1 MRNNHKQGACEMK
14 TDSKARASAI
24 EEIKTQGYTVIA
36 DFLQPAQ
43 LQSIKALL
51 PRINGQFLGRN
62 NFEGD
67 KTERIYSLLAYDKVV
82 QDIVE
87 DARIMAICDAFLE
100 ANYLLTTSQSIC
112 IHPGESPQ
120 PWHADDVFYSI
131 PRPRPM
137 VALSTVLAIDD
148 FTPENGGTEIVPGS
162 HLWSDEEIGGD
173 YREGGSERD
182 ATFAER
188 MKNQSIA
195 LEMPAG
201 ACVVFA
207 GNTLHRGGENHSG
220 GPRQALSNQYCQPW
234 ARTIENFFLSVPR
247 ELVREMSP
255 KLQSLLGYSV
265 LSPFMGQVSGSH
277 PLKALAPDFLPP
289 VSRLGQN

>member
-1 MRNNHKQGACEMK
+1 MK
-14 TDSKARASAI
+14 TNSNDLAIAI
-24 EEIKTQGYTVIA
+24 EEIKTQGYTVIGN
-36 DFLQPAQ
+36 FLPPAE
-43 LQSIKALL
+43 LQAVKKLL
-51 PRINGQFLGRN
+51 SRINGHFLGRN

-67 KTERIYSLLAYDKVV
+67 KTERIYSLLAYDKVI

-87 DARIMAICDAFLE
+87 DTRIMALCDVFLE
-100 ANYLLTTSQSIC
+100 ESYLLTTSQSIC
-112 IHPGESPQ
+112 LHPGETPQ

-137 VALSTVLAIDD
+137 VGLSTVVALDA
-148 FTPENGGTEIVPGS
+148 FTSANGGTEIVPGS
-162 HLWSDEEIGGD
+162 HLWSDEDIGGD

-182 ATFAER
+182 AGFAER
-188 MKNQSIA
+188 MKSQSIT
-195 LEMPAG
+195 LEIPAG

-207 GNTLHRGGENHSG
+207 GNTLHRGGENNSD

-265 LSPFMGQVSGSH
+265 LPPFMGQVSGSH
-277 PLKALAPDFLPP
+277 PLKALAPDYLPP
-289 VSRLGQN
+289 VSRLSQN

>member
-1 MRNNHKQGACEMK
+1 MNTK
-14 TDSKARASAI
+14 TGQLAVAI
-24 EEIKTQGYTVIA
+24 AEIKTQGYTIIE

-43 LQSIKALL
+43 LLAVKALL
-51 PRINGQFLGRN
+51 PRISGQFLGRN

-67 KTERIYSLLAYDKVV
+67 KTERIYSLLAYDKVI

-87 DARIMAICDAFLE
+87 DGRIMALCDEFLE

-112 IHPGESPQ
+112 IHPGETPQ

-131 PRPRPM
+131 SRPRPM
-137 VALSTVLAIDD
+137 VALSTVIAVDE
-148 FTPENGGTEIVPGS
+148 FSAENGGTEIIPGS
-162 HLWSDEEIGGD
+162 HLWSDEEIAGD
-173 YREGGSERD
+173 YRKGGSERD
-182 ATFAER
+182 GGFAAR
-188 MKNQSIA
+188 MQSQAIA

-207 GNTLHRGGENHSG
+207 GNTLHRGGENRSA

-234 ARTIENFFLSVPR
+234 ARTIENFFLSLPR

-265 LSPFMGQVSGSH
+265 LAPFMGQVSGSH
-277 PLKALAPDFLPP
+277 PLKALDPDYLPP
-289 VSRLGQN
+289 VARLG

>member
-1 MRNNHKQGACEMK
+1 MK
-14 TDSKARASAI
+14 INSNDLATAI
-24 EEIKTQGYTVIA
+24 EEIKTHGYTVIL

-51 PRINGQFLGRN
+51 LSINGQFLGRN

-67 KTERIYSLLAYDKVV
+67 KTVRIYSLLAYDKVI

-87 DARIMAICDAFLE
+87 DGRIMAICDEFLE

-112 IHPGESPQ
+112 IHPGETPQ

-137 VALSTVLAIDD
+137 VGLSTVIAIDD

-162 HLWSDEEIGGD
+162 HLWSDEEIAGD
-173 YREGGSERD
+173 YREGDNERD
-182 ATFAER
+182 TAFAER
-188 MKNQSIA
+188 MKSQSIA

-207 GNTLHRGGENHSG
+207 GNTLHRGGENNSD

-277 PLKALAPDFLPP
+277 PLKALAPDYLPP
-289 VSRLGQN
+289 VSRLAQNS

>member
-1 MRNNHKQGACEMK
+1 MSAN
-14 TDSKARASAI
+14 TLSTAI
-24 EEIKTQGYTVIA
+24 EEITTQGYTVITG
-36 DFLQPAQ
+36 FLQPAQ

-51 PRINGQFLGRN
+51 ARINGQFLGRN

-67 KTERIYSLLAYDKVV
+67 KTERIYALLAYDKVV
-82 QDIVE
+82 QDIIE
-87 DARIMAICDAFLE
+87 DSRIMAICEAFLE
-100 ANYLLTTSQSIC
+100 ANFLLTTSQSIC
-112 IHPGESPQ
+112 IHPGETPQ

-137 VALSTVLAIDD
+137 VGLSTVVAIDD
-148 FTPENGGTEIVPGS
+148 FSAENGGTEIIPGS

-173 YREGGSERD
+173 YREGESERD
-182 ATFAER
+182 SAFAER
-188 MKNQSIA
+188 MASQSIA

-207 GNTLHRGGENHSG
+207 GNTLHRGGENNSA

-277 PLKALAPDFLPP
+277 PLKALEPGYLPP
-289 VSRLGQN
+289 VSRLDSHL

>member
-1 MRNNHKQGACEMK
+1 MK
-14 TDSKARASAI
+14 TTINTNKLSTAI
-24 EEIKTQGYTVIA
+24 EEIKTQGYTVIS

-43 LQSIKALL
+43 LQSIKTLL
-51 PRINGQFLGRN
+51 LRINGQFLGRN

-67 KTERIYSLLAYDKVV
+67 KTERIYALLAYDKVI

-87 DARIMAICDAFLE
+87 DSRIMAICEAFLE
-100 ANYLLTTSQSIC
+100 ANFLLTTSQSIC
-112 IHPGESPQ
+112 IHPGETPQ

-137 VALSTVLAIDD
+137 VGLSTVIAIDD
-148 FTPENGGTEIVPGS
+148 FSAENGGTEIIPGS
-162 HLWSDEEIGGD
+162 HLWSDDEIGGD
-173 YREGGSERD
+173 YRDGGSERD
-182 ATFAER
+182 STFAER
-188 MKNQSIA
+188 MASQSIA

-207 GNTLHRGGENHSG
+207 GNTLHRGGENNST

-277 PLKALAPDFLPP
+277 PLKALEPGYLPP
-289 VSRLGQN
+289 VSRLDQN

>member
-1 MRNNHKQGACEMK
+1 MK
-14 TDSKARASAI
+14 TNTKLSVAI
-24 EEIKTQGYTVIA
+24 EEIKTQGYTVII
-36 DFLQPAQ
+36 DFLSPAQ
-43 LQSIKALL
+43 LQAAKRLL

-67 KTERIYSLLAYDKVV
+67 KTERIYSLLAYDKVI

-87 DARIMAICDAFLE
+87 DSRIMGLCDEFLE

-112 IHPGESPQ
+112 IHPDETPQ
-120 PWHADDVFYSI
+120 PWHADDVFYNI

-137 VALSTVLAIDD
+137 VGLSTVVAIDD

-162 HLWSDEEIGGD
+162 HLWSDEQINGD
-173 YREGGSERD
+173 YRYGGSERD
-182 ATFAER
+182 STFAER
-188 MKNQSIA
+188 MQSQSVA

-207 GNTLHRGGENHSG
+207 GNTLHRGGENSSTK
-220 GPRQALSNQYCQPW
+220 PRQALSNQYCQPW

-247 ELVREMSP
+247 ELVREMNP

-277 PLKALAPDFLPP
+277 PLKALAPDYLPP
-289 VSRLGQN
+289 VLRLNP

>member
-1 MRNNHKQGACEMK
+1 MNTQ
-14 TDSKARASAI
+14 TSQLAI
-24 EEIKTQGYTVIA
+24 AIAEIKTQGYTVIS

-43 LQSIKALL
+43 LQAIKALL

-67 KTERIYSLLAYDKVV
+67 KTERIYSLLAYDKVI

-87 DARIMAICDAFLE
+87 DRRIMSLCDEFLE

-112 IHPGESPQ
+112 LHPGETPQ

-137 VALSTVLAIDD
+137 VGLSTIIAIDD
-148 FTPENGGTEIVPGS
+148 FSAVNGGTEIIPGS
-162 HLWSDEEIGGD
+162 HLWSDEEIVGD

-182 ATFAER
+182 PAFAER
-188 MKNQSIA
+188 MQSQSIA

-207 GNTLHRGGENHSG
+207 GNTLHRGGENNSA

-265 LSPFMGQVSGSH
+265 LAPFMGQVSGSH
-277 PLKALAPDFLPP
+277 PLKALAPDYRPP
-289 VSRLGQN
+289 VSR

>member
-1 MRNNHKQGACEMK
+1 MK
-14 TDSKARASAI
+14 ANKLTTAI
-24 EEIKTQGYTVIA
+24 GEITSQGYTVIG

-43 LQSIKALL
+43 LKSIKALL
-51 PRINGQFLGRN
+51 AGLNGQFLGRN
-62 NFEGD
+62 NFEGG
-67 KTERIYSLLAYDKVV
+67 KTERIYALLAYDKVI

-87 DARIMAICDAFLE
+87 DPRIMAICEAFLE
-100 ANYLLTTSQSIC
+100 DSFLLTTSQSIC
-112 IHPGESPQ
+112 IHPGETPQ

-137 VALSTVLAIDD
+137 VGLSTVVAIDD
-148 FTPENGGTEIVPGS
+148 FSAENGGTEIVPGS
-162 HLWSDEEIGGD
+162 HLWSDEQIGGD
-173 YREGGSERD
+173 YRQGDTERD
-182 ATFAER
+182 SAFAER
-188 MKNQSIA
+188 MADQSIA

-207 GNTLHRGGENHSG
+207 GNTLHRGGGNKSS

-255 KLQSLLGYSV
+255 KLHSLLGYSV

-277 PLKALAPDFLPP
+277 PLKALEPGYLPP
-289 VSRLGQN
+289 VSRLKSHC

>member
-1 MRNNHKQGACEMK
+1 MSAN
-14 TDSKARASAI
+14 TLSTAI
-24 EEIKTQGYTVIA
+24 EEITTQGYTVITG
-36 DFLQPAQ
+36 FLQPAQ

-51 PRINGQFLGRN
+51 ARINGQFLGRN

-67 KTERIYSLLAYDKVV
+67 KTERIYALLAYDKVV
-82 QDIVE
+82 QDIIE
-87 DARIMAICDAFLE
+87 DSRIMAICEAFLE
-100 ANYLLTTSQSIC
+100 ANFLLTTSQSIC
-112 IHPGESPQ
+112 IHPGETPQ

-137 VALSTVLAIDD
+137 VGLSTVVAIDD
-148 FTPENGGTEIVPGS
+148 FSAENGGTEIIPGS

-173 YREGGSERD
+173 YREGESERD
-182 ATFAER
+182 SAFAER
-188 MKNQSIA
+188 MASQSIA

-207 GNTLHRGGENHSG
+207 GNTLHRGGENNSA

-277 PLKALAPDFLPP
+277 PLKALEPGYLPP
-289 VSRLGQN
+289 VSRLDPHL

>member
-1 MRNNHKQGACEMK
+1 MK
-14 TDSKARASAI
+14 TKINTSELSTAI
-24 EEIKTQGYTVIA
+24 EEITTQGYTVIT

-43 LQSIKALL
+43 LQAIKILL

-67 KTERIYSLLAYDKVV
+67 KTERIYSLLAYDKVI

-87 DARIMAICDAFLE
+87 DVRIMAICDAFLE

-112 IHPGESPQ
+112 IHPGETPQ

-137 VALSTVLAIDD
+137 VGLSTVVAIDD
-148 FTPENGGTEIVPGS
+148 FSAENGGTEIIPGS
-162 HLWSDEEIGGD
+162 HLWSDEQIGGD

-182 ATFAER
+182 STFAER
-188 MKNQSIA
+188 MASQSIA

-207 GNTLHRGGENHSG
+207 GNTLHRGGENTSAD
-220 GPRQALSNQYCQPW
+220 PRQALSNQYCQPW

-255 KLQSLLGYSV
+255 RLQSLLGYSV

-277 PLKALAPDFLPP
+277 PLKALEPGYLPP
-289 VSRLGQN
+289 VSRLDQHS

>member
-1 MRNNHKQGACEMK
+1 MK
-14 TDSKARASAI
+14 ANKLTTAI
-24 EEIKTQGYTVIA
+24 EEITTQGYTVID

-43 LQSIKALL
+43 LKSIKALL
-51 PRINGQFLGRN
+51 SRINGQFLGRN
-62 NFEGD
+62 NFEGG
-67 KTERIYSLLAYDKVV
+67 KTERIYSLLAYDKVI

-87 DARIMAICDAFLE
+87 DSRIMAICEAFLE
-100 ANYLLTTSQSIC
+100 DNFLLTTSQSIC
-112 IHPGESPQ
+112 IHPGETPQ

-137 VALSTVLAIDD
+137 VGLSTVVAIDD
-148 FTPENGGTEIVPGS
+148 FSAENGGTEIVPGS
-162 HLWSDEEIGGD
+162 HLWSDEKIGGD
-173 YREGGSERD
+173 YREGENERD
-182 ATFAER
+182 SAFAER
-188 MKNQSIA
+188 MASQSIA

-207 GNTLHRGGENHSG
+207 GNTLHRGGENKSND
-220 GPRQALSNQYCQPW
+220 PRQALSNQYCQPW

-255 KLQSLLGYSV
+255 KLHSLLGYSV

-277 PLKALAPDFLPP
+277 PLKTLEPGYLPP
-289 VSRLGQN
+289 VSRLKPPC

>member
-1 MRNNHKQGACEMK
+1 MK
-14 TDSKARASAI
+14 ANTGDLSAAI
-24 EEIKTQGYTVIA
+24 EEIKTQGYTVIT
-36 DFLQPAQ
+36 DFLQPVQ
-43 LQSIKALL
+43 LQAVKALL
-51 PRINGQFLGRN
+51 PRINDQFLGRN

-67 KTERIYSLLAYDKVV
+67 KTERIYSLCAYDKVI

-87 DARIMAICDAFLE
+87 DSRIMAICDEFLE

-112 IHPGESPQ
+112 IHPGETPQ

-137 VALSTVLAIDD
+137 VGLSTVVAIDD
-148 FTPENGGTEIVPGS
+148 FTAENGGTEIIPGS

-173 YREGGSERD
+173 YREGSSERD
-182 ATFAER
+182 STFAER
-188 MKNQSIA
+188 MLSQSIA
-195 LEMPAG
+195 LKMPAG

-207 GNTLHRGGENHSG
+207 GNTLHRGGENTSTG
-220 GPRQALSNQYCQPW
+220 SRQALSNQYCQPW

-277 PLKALAPDFLPP
+277 PLKALAPGYLPP
-289 VSRLGQN
+289 VSRLALHSK

>member
-1 MRNNHKQGACEMK
+1 MK
-14 TDSKARASAI
+14 TTINTNKLSTAI
-24 EEIKTQGYTVIA
+24 EEIETQGYTVIS

-43 LQSIKALL
+43 LRSIKTLL

-67 KTERIYSLLAYDKVV
+67 KTERIYSLLAYDKVI
-82 QDIVE
+82 QDIIE
-87 DARIMAICDAFLE
+87 DSRIMAICEAFLE
-100 ANYLLTTSQSIC
+100 ANFLLTTSQSIC
-112 IHPGESPQ
+112 IHPGETPQ

-137 VALSTVLAIDD
+137 VGLSTVVAIDD
-148 FTPENGGTEIVPGS
+148 FSAENGGTEIIPGS
-162 HLWSDEEIGGD
+162 HLWSDEQIGGD

-182 ATFAER
+182 STFAER
-188 MKNQSIA
+188 MASQSIA

-207 GNTLHRGGENHSG
+207 GNTLHRGGENNST

-277 PLKALAPDFLPP
+277 PLKALEPGYLPP
-289 VSRLGQN
+289 VSHLNQHL

>member
-1 MRNNHKQGACEMK
+1 MK
-14 TDSKARASAI
+14 ANKLTTAI
-24 EEIKTQGYTVIA
+24 GEITSQGYTVIG

-43 LQSIKALL
+43 LKSIKALL
-51 PRINGQFLGRN
+51 AGLNGQFLGRN
-62 NFEGD
+62 NFEGG
-67 KTERIYSLLAYDKVV
+67 KTERIYALLAYDKVI

-87 DARIMAICDAFLE
+87 DPRIMAICEAFLE
-100 ANYLLTTSQSIC
+100 DSFLLTTSQSIC
-112 IHPGESPQ
+112 IHPGETPQ

-137 VALSTVLAIDD
+137 VGLSTVVAIDD
-148 FTPENGGTEIVPGS
+148 FSAENGGTEIVPGS
-162 HLWSDEEIGGD
+162 HLWSDEQIGGD
-173 YREGGSERD
+173 YRQGDTERD
-182 ATFAER
+182 SAFAER
-188 MKNQSIA
+188 MASQSIA

-207 GNTLHRGGENHSG
+207 GNTLHRGGENKSN

-255 KLQSLLGYSV
+255 KLHSLLGYSV

-277 PLKALAPDFLPP
+277 PLKTLEPGYLPP
-289 VSRLGQN
+289 VSRLKPPC

>member
-1 MRNNHKQGACEMK
+1 MNTN
-14 TDSKARASAI
+14 TNSKPLTAAI
-24 EEIKTQGYTVIA
+24 EEITTQGYTVIS

-67 KTERIYSLLAYDKVV
+67 KTERIYSLLAYDKVI
-82 QDIVE
+82 QNIVE
-87 DARIMAICDAFLE
+87 DSRIMALCDAFLE

-112 IHPGESPQ
+112 IHPGETPQ

-137 VALSTVLAIDD
+137 VGLSTVIAVDD
-148 FTPENGGTEIVPGS
+148 FTAENGGTEIIPGS

-182 ATFAER
+182 STFAER
-188 MKNQSIA
+188 MKSQSIA

-201 ACVVFA
+201 ACVIFA
-207 GNTLHRGGENHSG
+207 GNTLHRGGENNSG

-247 ELVREMSP
+247 DLVREMSP

-277 PLKALAPDFLPP
+277 PLKTLEPGYLPP
-289 VSRLGQN
+289 VLRPALHS

>member
-1 MRNNHKQGACEMK
+1 MK
-14 TDSKARASAI
+14 ANKLTTAI
-24 EEIKTQGYTVIA
+24 GEITTQGYTVID

-43 LQSIKALL
+43 LKSVKALL
-51 PRINGQFLGRN
+51 ARINGQFLGRN
-62 NFEGD
+62 NFEGG
-67 KTERIYSLLAYDKVV
+67 KTERIYSLLAYDKVI

-87 DARIMAICDAFLE
+87 DARIMAICEAFLE
-100 ANYLLTTSQSIC
+100 DNFLLTTSQSIC
-112 IHPGESPQ
+112 IHPGETPQ

-137 VALSTVLAIDD
+137 VGLSTVIAIDD
-148 FTPENGGTEIVPGS
+148 FSAENGGTEIVPGS
-162 HLWSDEEIGGD
+162 HLWSDEKIGGD
-173 YREGGSERD
+173 YREGDNERD
-182 ATFAER
+182 SAFAER
-188 MKNQSIA
+188 MASQSIA

-207 GNTLHRGGENHSG
+207 GNTLHRGGENKSN

-255 KLQSLLGYSV
+255 KLHSLLGYSV

-277 PLKALAPDFLPP
+277 PLKTLEPGYLPP
-289 VSRLGQN
+289 VSRLKLPC

>member
-1 MRNNHKQGACEMK
+1 MK
-14 TDSKARASAI
+14 ANKLTTAI
-24 EEIKTQGYTVIA
+24 GEITTQGYTVID

-43 LQSIKALL
+43 LKSVKALL
-51 PRINGQFLGRN
+51 ARINGQFLGRN
-62 NFEGD
+62 NFEGG
-67 KTERIYSLLAYDKVV
+67 KTERIYSLLAYDKVI

-87 DARIMAICDAFLE
+87 DARIMAICEAFLE
-100 ANYLLTTSQSIC
+100 DNFLLTTSQSIC
-112 IHPGESPQ
+112 IHPGETPQ

-137 VALSTVLAIDD
+137 VGLSTVIAIDD
-148 FTPENGGTEIVPGS
+148 FSAENGGTEIVPGS
-162 HLWSDEEIGGD
+162 HLWSDEKIGGD
-173 YREGGSERD
+173 YREGDNERD
-182 ATFAER
+182 SAFAER
-188 MKNQSIA
+188 MASQSIA

-207 GNTLHRGGENHSG
+207 GNTLHRGGENKSN

-255 KLQSLLGYSV
+255 KLHSLLGYSV

-277 PLKALAPDFLPP
+277 PLKTLEPGYLPP
-289 VSRLGQN
+289 VSRLKPPC

>member
-1 MRNNHKQGACEMK
+1 MRNNHKQGAYEMK
-14 TDSKARASAI
+14 TNSKELAHAI
-24 EEIKTQGYTVIA
+24 EEIKTQGYSVIKG
-36 DFLQPAQ
+36 FLQPKQ
-43 LQSIKALL
+43 LLAVKELL
-51 PRINGQFLGRN
+51 LRIDGKYLGRN
-62 NFEGD
+62 NFEGG
-67 KTERIYSLLAYDKVV
+67 KTERIYALLAYGKVI

-87 DARIMAICDAFLE
+87 DPRIMGLCDAFFE
-100 ANYLLTTSQSIC
+100 ANYLLTSSQSIC

-120 PWHADDVFYSI
+120 PWHADDIFYSI

-137 VALSTVLAIDD
+137 VGLSTIVAIDD
-148 FTPENGGTEIVPGS
+148 FSRENGGTEIVPSS

-182 ATFAER
+182 ATFSER
-188 MKNQSIA
+188 MKSQSVA
-195 LEMPAG
+195 LEMRAG
-201 ACVVFA
+201 DCVVFA
-207 GNTLHRGGENHSG
+207 GNTLHRGGGNNST
-220 GPRQALSNQYCQPW
+220 GPRQALTNQYCQPW

-277 PLKALAPDFLPP
+277 PLKALAPDYLPP

>member
-1 MRNNHKQGACEMK
+1 MK
-14 TDSKARASAI
+14 ANKLTTAI
-24 EEIKTQGYTVIA
+24 GEITTQGYTVIG

-43 LQSIKALL
+43 LKSIKALL
-51 PRINGQFLGRN
+51 AGLNGQFLGRN
-62 NFEGD
+62 NFEGG
-67 KTERIYSLLAYDKVV
+67 KTERIYALLAYDKVI

-87 DARIMAICDAFLE
+87 DPRIMAICEAFLE
-100 ANYLLTTSQSIC
+100 DNFLLTTSQSIC
-112 IHPGESPQ
+112 IHPGETPQ

-137 VALSTVLAIDD
+137 VGLSTVVAIDD
-148 FTPENGGTEIVPGS
+148 FSAENGGTEIVPGS
-162 HLWSDEEIGGD
+162 HLWSDEQIGGD
-173 YREGGSERD
+173 YRQGDTERD
-182 ATFAER
+182 SAFAER
-188 MKNQSIA
+188 MADQSIA

-207 GNTLHRGGENHSG
+207 GNTLHRGGGNKSS

-255 KLQSLLGYSV
+255 KLHSLLGYSV

-277 PLKALAPDFLPP
+277 PLKALEPGYLPP
-289 VSRLGQN
+289 VSRLKSHC

>member
-1 MRNNHKQGACEMK
+1 MK
-14 TDSKARASAI
+14 ANKLSTAI
-24 EEIKTQGYTVIA
+24 EEIKTQGYTVIT

-43 LQSIKALL
+43 LQSIKNLL

-67 KTERIYSLLAYDKVV
+67 KTERIYSLLAYDKVI

-87 DARIMAICDAFLE
+87 DSRIMAICDKFLE

-112 IHPGESPQ
+112 IHPGETPQ

-137 VALSTVLAIDD
+137 VGLSTVVAIDD
-148 FTPENGGTEIVPGS
+148 FSAENGGTEIIPGS

-173 YREGGSERD
+173 YREGESERD
-182 ATFAER
+182 SAFAER
-188 MKNQSIA
+188 MASQSIA

-207 GNTLHRGGENHSG
+207 GNTLHRGGENNSA

-277 PLKALAPDFLPP
+277 PLKALEPGYLPP
-289 VSRLGQN
+289 VSRLDPHL

>member
-1 MRNNHKQGACEMK
+1 MK
-14 TDSKARASAI
+14 ANKLTTAI
-24 EEIKTQGYTVIA
+24 GEITSQGYTVIG

-43 LQSIKALL
+43 LKSIKAMLAG
-51 PRINGQFLGRN
+51 INGQFLGRN
-62 NFEGD
+62 NFEGG
-67 KTERIYSLLAYDKVV
+67 KTERIYALLAYDKVI

-87 DARIMAICDAFLE
+87 DARIMAICEAFLE
-100 ANYLLTTSQSIC
+100 DNFLLTTSQSIC
-112 IHPGESPQ
+112 IHPGETPQ

-137 VALSTVLAIDD
+137 VGLSTVVAIDD
-148 FTPENGGTEIVPGS
+148 FSAENGGTEIVPGS
-162 HLWSDEEIGGD
+162 HLWSDEQVGGD
-173 YREGGSERD
+173 YRQGDTERD
-182 ATFAER
+182 SAFAER
-188 MKNQSIA
+188 MANQSIA

-207 GNTLHRGGENHSG
+207 GNTLHRGGGNKSS

-255 KLQSLLGYSV
+255 KLHSLLGYSV

-277 PLKALAPDFLPP
+277 PLKALEPGYLPP
-289 VSRLGQN
+289 VSRLKPHC